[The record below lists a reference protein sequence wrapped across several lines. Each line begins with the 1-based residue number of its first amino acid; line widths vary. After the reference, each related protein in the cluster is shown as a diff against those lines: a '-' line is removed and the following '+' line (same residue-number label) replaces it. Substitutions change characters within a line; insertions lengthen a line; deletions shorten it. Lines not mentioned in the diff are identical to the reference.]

1 MYLRIERNT
10 QEKINI
16 RRMLINDWTPIQDYI
31 NGIVDLLKSETPENT
46 GDLKN
51 SIDATITPSPSGA
64 QISVSMLDYGTFV
77 DKGVNGVEVN
87 WGSPYSFTNKRPPAS
102 AFSSYTSNLSEQF
115 AIAASVYKNG
125 IQPRDFIEPVIDQKM
140 EGLAEVIAGT
150 IWENFF
156 NQYDKKEITIQIW

>member
-1 MYLRIERNT
+1 
-10 QEKINI
+10 
-16 RRMLINDWTPIQDYI
+16 MLINDWTPIQDYI

-51 SIDATITPSPSGA
+51 SIDATITPSVNGA
-64 QISVSMLDYGTFV
+64 QIGVSMLDYGTFV

-87 WGSPYSFTNKRPPAS
+87 WGSPYSFTNKKPPAS

-125 IQPRDFIEPVIDQKM
+125 IQPRDFIQPVIDEKI
-140 EGLAEVIAGT
+140 EGLGELIAGT